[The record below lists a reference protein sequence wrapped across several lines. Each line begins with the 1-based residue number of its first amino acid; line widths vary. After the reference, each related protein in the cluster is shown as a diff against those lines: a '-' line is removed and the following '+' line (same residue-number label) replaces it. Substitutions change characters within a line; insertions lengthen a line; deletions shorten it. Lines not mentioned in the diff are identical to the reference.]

1 MAALTEVQMQAKPQ
15 MEIPE
20 QVREMAERN
29 VEQARSGYNQFM
41 DMARQVQEL
50 VSKSSGAMAES
61 VAKIQAQ
68 ALRFAEEN
76 VEAGFE
82 FASELARAKDLKEYL
97 EIQSRHAQKQ
107 MQTYARQAQELGRML
122 GELGQKSQGKR

>member
-1 MAALTEVQMQAKPQ
+1 MQAKPQ

-20 QVREMAERN
+20 QVRDMAERN
-29 VEQARSGYNQFM
+29 VEQARSAYNQFM
-41 DMARQVQEL
+41 DMARQVQDL
-50 VSKSSGAMAES
+50 MNKSSGAMAES
-61 VAKIQAQ
+61 VAEIQAR

-76 VEAGFE
+76 VEAGFQ
-82 FASELARAKDLKEYL
+82 FASELARARDIKEHL

-107 MQTYARQAQELGRML
+107 MQTYARQAQELGRLL

>member
-1 MAALTEVQMQAKPQ
+1 MQANPQ

-29 VEQARSGYNQFM
+29 VEQARAAYNQFM

-61 VAKIQAQ
+61 VAEIHART
-68 ALRFAEEN
+68 LRFAEEN
-76 VEAGFE
+76 AAAGLE
-82 FASELARAKDLKEYL
+82 FASARARAKARKEYR
-97 EIQSRHAQKQ
+97 ESQSRHSQQ
-107 MQTYARQAQELGRML
+107 QRQIYARQAQELGRML

>member
-1 MAALTEVQMQAKPQ
+1 MQARPQ
-15 MEIPE
+15 LEIPE

-29 VEQARSGYNQFM
+29 VEQARSAYNQFM

-50 VSKSSGAMAES
+50 MSKSSGTMAES
-61 VAKIQAQ
+61 VAEIQAR

-76 VEAGFE
+76 VEAGFQ
-82 FASELARAKDLKEYL
+82 FASELARARDLKEYL

-122 GELGQKSQGKR
+122 GELGQKSQGQR

>member
-1 MAALTEVQMQAKPQ
+1 MQAKPQ

-20 QVREMAERN
+20 QVRDMAERN
-29 VEQARSGYNQFM
+29 VEQARSAYNQFM
-41 DMARQVQEL
+41 DMARQVQDL
-50 VSKSSGAMAES
+50 MNKSSGAMAES
-61 VAKIQAQ
+61 VAEIQAR

-76 VEAGFE
+76 VEAGFQ
-82 FASELARAKDLKEYL
+82 FASELARARDITEHL

-122 GELGQKSQGKR
+122 GELGQKTQGKR

>member
-1 MAALTEVQMQAKPQ
+1 MQARPQ

-29 VEQARSGYNQFM
+29 VEQARSAYNQFM

-50 VSKSSGAMAES
+50 MSKSSGTMAES
-61 VAKIQAQ
+61 VAEIQAR

-76 VEAGFE
+76 VEAGFQ
-82 FASELARAKDLKEYL
+82 FASELARARDLKEYL
-97 EIQSRHAQKQ
+97 EVQSRHAQMQ

>member
-1 MAALTEVQMQAKPQ
+1 MQAKPQ

-20 QVREMAERN
+20 QVRQMAERN
-29 VEQARSGYNQFM
+29 VEQARSAYNQFM
-41 DMARQVQEL
+41 DMARQVQDL

-61 VAKIQAQ
+61 VADIQAR

-76 VEAGFE
+76 MEAGFQ
-82 FASELARAKDLKEYL
+82 FASELARARDLKEYL

-122 GELGQKSQGKR
+122 GELGQKPQGKR

>member
-1 MAALTEVQMQAKPQ
+1 MQAGPQ

-20 QVREMAERN
+20 QIREMAERN
-29 VEQARSGYNQFM
+29 VEQARAAYNQFL

-50 VSKSSGAMAES
+50 VNKSSGAMAES
-61 VAKIQAQ
+61 VAEIQAR

-76 VEAGFE
+76 AEAGFE

-97 EIQSRHAQKQ
+97 EIQSRHSQKQ
-107 MQTYARQAQELGRML
+107 MDIYARQAEELGRML
-122 GELGQKSQGKR
+122 SELAQKSQNKR